1 MSISFIKKSTLVCS
15 YDNLKITFFMHIKIS
30 KNIEIEILLT
40 KHIDPLKIAHR
51 DASTVQSDAKK
62 KQNEEQKKCHACTS
76 TGVSD
81 HHDSS
86 SVETYG

>member
-1 MSISFIKKSTLVCS
+1 M
-15 YDNLKITFFMHIKIS
+15 
-30 KNIEIEILLT
+30 LLT
-40 KHIDPLKIAHR
+40 KNINTLKIAHR

-76 TGVSD
+76 TVVSD

-86 SVETYG
+86 SVEAYK